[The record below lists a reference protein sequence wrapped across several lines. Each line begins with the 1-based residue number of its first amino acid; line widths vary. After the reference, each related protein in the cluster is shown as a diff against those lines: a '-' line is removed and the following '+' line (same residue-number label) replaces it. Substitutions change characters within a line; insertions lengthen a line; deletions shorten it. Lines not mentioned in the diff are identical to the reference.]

1 MHQKFLRIIAKRSN
15 CLKYQPSPFSDEQS
29 DTRMTLDPS
38 EAPLVRRDTQSFS
51 SKEYDFPESSVVERS
66 EVQPDRRSRIE
77 TFFDV
82 LCTIGSGIEKP
93 THIMYKANLSWTVMQ
108 LYTDS
113 LIRKGLVVFEE
124 SEGKKRYRLT
134 EKGRQ
139 IMQQYLS
146 IKEDLDIISEK
157 HR

>member
-1 MHQKFLRIIAKRSN
+1 
-15 CLKYQPSPFSDEQS
+15 
-29 DTRMTLDPS
+29 
-38 EAPLVRRDTQSFS
+38 
-51 SKEYDFPESSVVERS
+51 
-66 EVQPDRRSRIE
+66 
-77 TFFDV
+77 
-82 LCTIGSGIEKP
+82 
-93 THIMYKANLSWTVMQ
+93 MQ

-113 LIRKGLVVFEE
+113 LIRKGLVLFEE

>member
-1 MHQKFLRIIAKRSN
+1 
-15 CLKYQPSPFSDEQS
+15 
-29 DTRMTLDPS
+29 MTLDPS
-38 EAPLVRRDTQSFS
+38 EAPPTRRDTQSFS
-51 SKEYDFPESSVVERS
+51 SREEYDFPESSVVERT

-93 THIMYKANLSWTVMQ
+93 THIMYKANLSWTMMQ

>member
-1 MHQKFLRIIAKRSN
+1 
-15 CLKYQPSPFSDEQS
+15 
-29 DTRMTLDPS
+29 MTLNPTEEDI
-38 EAPLVRRDTQSFS
+38 
-51 SKEYDFPESSVVERS
+51 ERS
-66 EVQPDRRSRIE
+66 ESKHVSSKSEFDFVVSSVIARNEVQIDRRSRIE

-93 THIMYKANLSWTVMQ
+93 THIMYRANLSWTIMQ
-108 LYTDS
+108 AYTES
-113 LIRKGLVVFEE
+113 LIRKGLVVFDE
-124 SEGKKRYRLT
+124 SDGKRRYRLT

-139 IMQQYLS
+139 VMQQYLS

>member
-1 MHQKFLRIIAKRSN
+1 MN
-15 CLKYQPSPFSDEQS
+15 NWLKYQPSTFSIRNPDFL
-29 DTRMTLDPS
+29 MTLDPP
-38 EAPLVRRDTQSFS
+38 EAPLTRRDAQRLS
-51 SKEYDFPESSVVERS
+51 SSREYDFPETLIQKPEA
-66 EVQPDRRSRIE
+66 QADRRSRIE

-113 LIRKGLVVFEE
+113 LIGKGLVLFEE

>member
-1 MHQKFLRIIAKRSN
+1 
-15 CLKYQPSPFSDEQS
+15 
-29 DTRMTLDPS
+29 MTLDPP
-38 EAPLVRRDTQSFS
+38 EAPPTRSDVQKFS
-51 SKEYDFPESSVVERS
+51 SKKEYDFPESSVIEKVEA
-66 EVQPDRRSRIE
+66 QADRRSRIE

-82 LCTIGSGIEKP
+82 LCTIGSGNEKP

-124 SEGKKRYRLT
+124 SEGKKHYRLT
-134 EKGRQ
+134 DKGKQ

-146 IKEDLDIISEK
+146 IKEDLDLISEK

>member
-1 MHQKFLRIIAKRSN
+1 
-15 CLKYQPSPFSDEQS
+15 
-29 DTRMTLDPS
+29 MTLDTTES
-38 EAPLVRRDTQSFS
+38 PLVRNNIKSAS
-51 SKEYDFPESSVVERS
+51 SKDDFTFPETPVIEKVEG
-66 EVQPDRRSRIE
+66 QADRRSRIE

-82 LCTIGSGIEKP
+82 LCTIGSGNEKP

-108 LYTDS
+108 LYTNS

-124 SEGKKRYRLT
+124 SDGKKRYRLT

>member
-1 MHQKFLRIIAKRSN
+1 
-15 CLKYQPSPFSDEQS
+15 
-29 DTRMTLDPS
+29 MTLDAS
-38 EAPLVRRDTQSFS
+38 ESPLVRNS
-51 SKEYDFPESSVVERS
+51 SKNVPSKSDFAFPETSVVEKA
-66 EVQPDRRSRIE
+66 EAQVDRRSRIE

-82 LCTIGSGIEKP
+82 LCTIGNGNEKP
-93 THIMYKANLSWTVMQ
+93 THIMYKANLSWSVMQ
-108 LYTDS
+108 IYTNS

-124 SEGKKRYRLT
+124 NDGKKRYRLT
-134 EKGRQ
+134 DKGRQ

>member
-1 MHQKFLRIIAKRSN
+1 MTLET
-15 CLKYQPSPFSDEQS
+15 SDEI
-29 DTRMTLDPS
+29 RH
-38 EAPLVRRDTQSFS
+38 DTQRLS
-51 SKEYDFPESSVVERS
+51 SRKEIDLPETSVVERMS
-66 EVQPDRRSRIE
+66 AQPDRRSRIE

-93 THIMYKANLSWTVMQ
+93 THIMYKANLSWTIMQ

-139 IMQQYLS
+139 VMQQYLS
-146 IKEDLDIISEK
+146 IKEDLDMLSEK
-157 HR
+157 RR

>member
-1 MHQKFLRIIAKRSN
+1 
-15 CLKYQPSPFSDEQS
+15 
-29 DTRMTLDPS
+29 MTLDPAQTERPDSS
-38 EAPLVRRDTQSFS
+38 EPLPKVL
-51 SKEYDFPESSVVERS
+51 PESSVIAGGNDRF
-66 EVQPDRRSRIE
+66 DRRSRLE

-93 THIMYKANLSWTVMQ
+93 THIMYNANLSWTVMQ
-108 LYTDS
+108 LYTES
-113 LIRKGLVVFEE
+113 LIRKELVVFEE

-134 EKGRQ
+134 GKGKQ
-139 IMQQYLS
+139 VMDQYLS

>member
-1 MHQKFLRIIAKRSN
+1 
-15 CLKYQPSPFSDEQS
+15 
-29 DTRMTLDPS
+29 MTLDPS
-38 EAPLVRRDTQSFS
+38 EVPPTRRDPQSFLS
-51 SKEYDFPESSVVERS
+51 KKEYDFPDSSVIEMADA
-66 EVQPDRRSRIE
+66 QADRRSRIE

-93 THIMYKANLSWTVMQ
+93 THIMYKANLSWTIMQ
-108 LYTDS
+108 IYTDS

-134 EKGRQ
+134 DKGRQ
-139 IMQQYLS
+139 VMQQYLS

-157 HR
+157 RR

>member
-1 MHQKFLRIIAKRSN
+1 
-15 CLKYQPSPFSDEQS
+15 
-29 DTRMTLDPS
+29 MTLDLY
-38 EAPLVRRDTQSFS
+38 EAPLTRRDIQSPS
-51 SKEYDFPESSVVERS
+51 SKEYDFPESSVVERG

-93 THIMYKANLSWTVMQ
+93 THIMYKANLSWTIMQ
-108 LYTDS
+108 IYTDS

-124 SEGKKRYRLT
+124 SEGKKHYRLT

-139 IMQQYLS
+139 VMQQYLS

-157 HR
+157 RR

>member
-1 MHQKFLRIIAKRSN
+1 
-15 CLKYQPSPFSDEQS
+15 
-29 DTRMTLDPS
+29 MTLDPI
-38 EAPLVRRDTQSFS
+38 EAPATRRDTQGFS
-51 SKEYDFPESSVVERS
+51 SRNEYDFPESSVVEKT

-93 THIMYKANLSWTVMQ
+93 THIMYKANLSWTIMQ
-108 LYTDS
+108 IYTDS
-113 LIRKGLVVFEE
+113 LIRKGLVLFEE

>member
-1 MHQKFLRIIAKRSN
+1 
-15 CLKYQPSPFSDEQS
+15 
-29 DTRMTLDPS
+29 MTLDPI
-38 EAPLVRRDTQSFS
+38 EAPPIRRDTQSFS
-51 SKEYDFPESSVVERS
+51 SKNEYDFPESSVVEKT

-113 LIRKGLVVFEE
+113 LIRKGLVLFEE

>member
-1 MHQKFLRIIAKRSN
+1 
-15 CLKYQPSPFSDEQS
+15 
-29 DTRMTLDPS
+29 MTLDPS
-38 EAPLVRRDTQSFS
+38 EAPPTRSDTQSFS
-51 SKEYDFPESSVVERS
+51 SKREYDFPESSVVEKT

-93 THIMYKANLSWTVMQ
+93 THIMYKANLSWTMMQ